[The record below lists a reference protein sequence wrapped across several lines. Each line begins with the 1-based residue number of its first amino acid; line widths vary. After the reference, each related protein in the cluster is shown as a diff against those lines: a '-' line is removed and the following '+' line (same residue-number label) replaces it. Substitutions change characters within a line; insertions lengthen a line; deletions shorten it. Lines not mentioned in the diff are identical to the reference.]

1 MYTHRMSRAVRTEDF
16 RAITVN
22 TFPEPCKRD
31 YANCGRIPSGW
42 NCGGRLVLHDLC
54 VILVREIVLANASTI
69 KVNRARNRFR
79 RFFHRDDRGEGSRSL
94 RDVTSPPSPH
104 PARFFSICLWERSLE
119 RTGYR
124 GECAGEAPRV

>member
-1 MYTHRMSRAVRTEDF
+1 MCTYRMFRVVREDF

-22 TFPEPCKRD
+22 MFPGPCKRD

-42 NCGGRLVLHDLC
+42 YCGGRLVLHDLC
-54 VILVREIVLANASTI
+54 VILVREIVLADASTI

-94 RDVTSPPSPH
+94 RDVMLHLLLPIRCASFRS
-104 PARFFSICLWERSLE
+104 ACGRDLSNERSTE
-119 RTGYR
+119 RD
-124 GECAGEAPRV
+124 AGEAPRV

>member
-1 MYTHRMSRAVRTEDF
+1 MFRAVCIEDF

-22 TFPEPCKRD
+22 TFPGPRKRG
-31 YANCGRIPSGW
+31 YANCGRIPCGW

-79 RFFHRDDRGEGSRSL
+79 HFFHRDDRGEGSRSL
-94 RDVTSPPSPH
+94 RDVTSSPLLLFDLFVGGISGTS
-104 PARFFSICLWERSLE
+104 RDTEE
-119 RTGYR
+119 N
-124 GECAGEAPRV
+124 AGVVSRV